1 MRTSDTINNLSK
13 ALLIFN
19 VKVDTIKKDAKN
31 PFFKS
36 TYASLTNIIDSIK
49 EPMIESGLVLVQFP
63 EGYNDLTTRLI
74 HAESGEWI
82 ESSYAMKPTQD
93 NPQGIGSALT
103 YMRRYAIA
111 SILNLSIDEDDDAN
125 AASQKP
131 MVKEDN
137 KVWLNKGTKQFDA
150 VVKRL
155 IEKTT
160 TIDEVKKHMNISK
173 EIETLLINS
182 INNYVQFT
190 YNLK

>member
-1 MRTSDTINNLSK
+1 MRTSDTINKLTK

-63 EGYNDLTTRLI
+63 EGYNDLTTRVI

-150 VVKRL
+150 VVERL
-155 IEKTT
+155 NNKTT
-160 TIDEVKKHMNISK
+160 TIDEVKKHMKVSK
-173 EIETLLINS
+173 EVETLLINS
-182 INNYVQFT
+182 I
-190 YNLK
+190 K

>member
-63 EGYNDLTTRLI
+63 EGLHHLTTRLI
-74 HAESGEWI
+74 HSESGEWM
-82 ESSYAMKPTQD
+82 ESEYAMKPVKD
-93 NPQGIGSALT
+93 DPQGIGSVLT

-150 VVKRL
+150 VVERL
-155 IEKTT
+155 NAKTT
-160 TIDEVKKHMNISK
+160 TIDEVKKHMKVSK
-173 EIETLLINS
+173 EVETLLLNS
-182 INNYVQFT
+182 I
-190 YNLK
+190 K